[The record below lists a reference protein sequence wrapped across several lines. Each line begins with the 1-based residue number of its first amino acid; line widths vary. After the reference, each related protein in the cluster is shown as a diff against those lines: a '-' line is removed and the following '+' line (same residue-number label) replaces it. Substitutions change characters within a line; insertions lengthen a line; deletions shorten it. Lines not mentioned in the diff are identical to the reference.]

1 LSILD
6 TTLDVDTQGSLAY
19 FDLMTKPNVYLVGGE
34 IDRREQEYNETILRN
49 LVRLIE
55 TGNNVKEKYNQDM
68 EPFGVEAI
76 STDGTMK
83 IFIYRANNEPHADI
97 TFYEGLNDINL
108 RKDHPKPCQEY
119 IENMG
124 LWAGPSSETF
134 MLNQDGSITRSVYK
148 EFIDHNDEIR
158 PEFSILIDREEMIED
173 DDRDAF
179 IKRLESIYSL

>member
-1 LSILD
+1 
-6 TTLDVDTQGSLAY
+6 
-19 FDLMTKPNVYLVGGE
+19 
-34 IDRREQEYNETILRN
+34 
-49 LVRLIE
+49 
-55 TGNNVKEKYNQDM
+55 
-68 EPFGVEAI
+68 
-76 STDGTMK
+76 
-83 IFIYRANNEPHADI
+83 
-97 TFYEGLNDINL
+97 
-108 RKDHPKPCQEY
+108 
-119 IENMG
+119 MG